1 MAHKIRDHSLVIP
14 IVLFVALAAVVTYS
28 IVKGNRKVVLMKE
41 DVMYVHPV
49 SEVDTHKS
57 N

>member
-14 IVLFVALAAVVTYS
+14 IVLFIALAGVVTYS
-28 IVKGNRKVVLMKE
+28 IMKGNREVVLMKE

-49 SEVDTHKS
+49 SEVDTSKL